1 MPFPGPNTRNSPEK
15 VRLGVEF
22 EIDPLEIDIELR
34 DPGVRHAD
42 GDSQEVGVL
51 AKIERRGQH
60 HHAKLGR
67 PSRSLTL
74 AAAAGL
80 PLKLSKKSPR
90 AGTRC

>member
-1 MPFPGPNTRNSPEK
+1 MLFSEPNTQNSPEK

-42 GDSQEVGVL
+42 GNSQEVGVL

-60 HHAKLGR
+60 HHAEIAH
-67 PSRSLTL
+67 PSR
-74 AAAAGL
+74 
-80 PLKLSKKSPR
+80 PLSQPPR
-90 AGTRC
+90 ACH

>member
-1 MPFPGPNTRNSPEK
+1 MLFSEPNTQNSPEK

-42 GDSQEVGVL
+42 GNSQEVGVL

-60 HHAKLGR
+60 HHAEIGR
-67 PSRSLTL
+67 PSR
-74 AAAAGL
+74 
-80 PLKLSKKSPR
+80 PLSQPLR
-90 AGTRC
+90 ACH